1 MGIWG
6 ILVTNGLDFEFAFNG
21 LFFTILVEMVFLTD
35 YVIILAKKK
44 SLLDEEVSKQD
55 YAKKLC
61 KIKFESVGSGLI
73 FFITFHLLRSAV
85 ILHDNAGFVNE
96 FFNIG
101 NLIIHLVAGIL
112 FGFYIYFYEKR
123 NLLKLEDEKK

>member
-1 MGIWG
+1 M
-6 ILVTNGLDFEFAFNG
+6 
-21 LFFTILVEMVFLTD
+21 
-35 YVIILAKKK
+35 
-44 SLLDEEVSKQD
+44 
-55 YAKKLC
+55 
-61 KIKFESVGSGLI
+61 
-73 FFITFHLLRSAV
+73 RSAV